1 MRRIIFTFSFLI
13 ISFYLV
19 GCAGYKP
26 IFASAKVEFDIG
38 MHKIEGDKLLGN
50 KIFSNVKNLSKK
62 PKHMYMF
69 SHVVRK
75 FLTDI
80 IKHKLN

>member
-1 MRRIIFTFSFLI
+1 MKDKKWVYSKIDEII
-13 ISFYLV
+13 
-19 GCAGYKP
+19 
-26 IFASAKVEFDIG
+26 KVTNNSKDSEIR
-38 MHKIEGDKLLGN
+38 LLST
-50 KIFSNVKNLSKK
+50 ILAVVKNLSKK
-62 PKHMYMF
+62 PKHMYLF

>member
-1 MRRIIFTFSFLI
+1 MKDKKWVHSKIDEIIKGVNNSKDSEVRLLSAILAI
-13 ISFYLV
+13 I
-19 GCAGYKP
+19 
-26 IFASAKVEFDIG
+26 
-38 MHKIEGDKLLGN
+38 
-50 KIFSNVKNLSKK
+50 KNLSKK